1 MDPARSS
8 RGATIDAMKATSRY
22 MRPASAMPPSS
33 ARGKTLLGFCVSPAT
48 FAAFSKP
55 VMAKNAM
62 AAPPRIT
69 NAVLPSLNSNG

>member
-1 MDPARSS
+1 
-8 RGATIDAMKATSRY
+8 
-22 MRPASAMPPSS
+22 MPPSS